1 MYKRQTSHLNSLYY
15 EVALPAEHTGK
26 YDFQSILTHEIG
38 HAAGFLSLATQTGT
52 FQVQSGNASAAYST
66 MLYTRYDSLLTNQEG
81 QSIVNKAGNGNTAF
95 TLGETLSLGDTG
107 LTAYNPATWQQG
119 SSMAHIDSASD
130 PDALMQYSISPD
142 TYHRTLTDGEMEL
155 MRSMGWKMVP
165 EPGTSTL
172 SLLGLAVLA
181 LRRRRC

>member
-1 MYKRQTSHLNSLYY
+1 MI
-15 EVALPAEHTGK
+15 
-26 YDFQSILTHEIG
+26 FQSILTHEIG

-119 SSMAHIDSASD
+119 SSM
-130 PDALMQYSISPD
+130 P
-142 TYHRTLTDGEMEL
+142 
-155 MRSMGWKMVP
+155 
-165 EPGTSTL
+165 TSTARAIRTP
-172 SLLGLAVLA
+172 SCSIPF
-181 LRRRRC
+181 RRIPTTVP